1 MDKSIYRALLPLV
14 RDKEQMD
21 RLLNYANARIE
32 IARKQLEIT
41 RDHHRMIE
49 LQGAV
54 AELRRLETLREEV
67 IEGSK

>member
-1 MDKSIYRALLPLV
+1 
-14 RDKEQMD
+14 MD
-21 RLLNYANARIE
+21 RLLQYASARIE
-32 IARKQLEIT
+32 MARKQLEIT